1 VKKQMIERR
10 VTASVGSSSAL
21 EPGKDQEAVDTL
33 IGVYEAGPTCVK
45 TRIAK

>member
-1 VKKQMIERR
+1 MKKQMIERR

-33 IGVYEAGPTCVK
+33 IGIYEAGPTCAK
-45 TRIAK
+45 TRIAR